1 MRRLIWIAIGLVLF
15 GCIAANAQIVVFDPA
30 ITIRNTTTAVVK
42 ELLANLQEQQRRQ
55 IRRMSRRLSLF
66 TDLQKYKLPEPP
78 RWRIHIFNDPEAVL
92 FAGDYHAALNYGDAS
107 GNAFRGVTVP
117 VIDARALF
125 GEDDPTAVREFA
137 ARLATINVADA
148 TAISATND
156 TGHVRYNGRREQVA
170 IDQLDFD
177 ALDPSDEQSA
187 TAVAEKLSGSA
198 LIAARQRQAR
208 AELLVGI
215 VEQLL
220 VDSKRSRDTEA
231 SLMNM
236 QLTTWRIAAWRRRST
251 QRRGH
256 SSTPGEAAG
265 NSGPPPA
272 ARAGLWE

>member
-1 MRRLIWIAIGLVLF
+1 MRRLPWLAIALVLF
-15 GCIAANAQIVVFDPA
+15 GCIAVQAQITVFDPA
-30 ITIRNTTTAVVK
+30 ITIRNTTTAIVK
-42 ELLANLQEQQRRQ
+42 ELLGNLQEQQRRQ

-78 RWRIHIFNDPEAVL
+78 RWRIHIFDDPEAVL
-92 FAGDYHAALNYGDAS
+92 FASDYNAALNYGDAS

-117 VIDARALF
+117 VIDARTLF
-125 GEDDPTAVREFA
+125 GEEDPTAVREFA

-156 TGHVRYNGRREQVA
+156 TGHVRYNGRSEQDA
-170 IDQLDFD
+170 IDQLDRD
-177 ALDPSDEQSA
+177 VLDPSDEQSA

-208 AELLVGI
+208 TELLVGI

-236 QLTTWRIAAWRRRST
+236 QLTTWRIAGPANTAFGAGVGDALRTWR
-251 QRRGH
+251 Q
-256 SSTPGEAAG
+256 P
-265 NSGPPPA
+265 
-272 ARAGLWE
+272 

>member
-1 MRRLIWIAIGLVLF
+1 MRRCLWFAIALVLL
-15 GCIAANAQIVVFDPA
+15 GCMAVQAQIVVSDPA
-30 ITIRNTTTAVVK
+30 ITVRNTTTAILK

-55 IRRMSRRLSLF
+55 IRRMSRRLSF
-66 TDLQKYKLPEPP
+66 YTDLQKYKLPEPP
-78 RWRIHIFNDPEAVL
+78 RWRIHIFNDPDLVL

-107 GNAFRGVTVP
+107 GNAYRGVTVP
-117 VIDARALF
+117 LVSTRGLF
-125 GEDDPTAVREFA
+125 GEEDPTGIREFA

-148 TAISATND
+148 TAIASTND
-156 TGHVRYNGRREQVA
+156 DGHVRYNGRREQEA
-170 IDQLDFD
+170 IDQLDSD
-177 ALDPSDEQSA
+177 VLDPSDEQST

-236 QLTTWRIAAWRRRST
+236 QLTTWRIAGPVNAAFGAGTGDALRGWR
-251 QRRGH
+251 Q
-256 SSTPGEAAG
+256 P
-265 NSGPPPA
+265 
-272 ARAGLWE
+272 

>member
-1 MRRLIWIAIGLVLF
+1 MRRLPWLAPALVLF
-15 GCIAANAQIVVFDPA
+15 GCIAVQAQITVFDPA
-30 ITIRNTTTAVVK
+30 ITIRNTTTAIVK
-42 ELLANLQEQQRRQ
+42 ELLGNLQEQQRRQ

-78 RWRIHIFNDPEAVL
+78 RWRIHIFDDPEAVL

-125 GEDDPTAVREFA
+125 GEEDPTAVREFA
-137 ARLATINVADA
+137 ARLATINIADA

-156 TGHVRYNGRREQVA
+156 TGHVRYNGRSEQAA
-170 IDQLDFD
+170 IDQLDSD
-177 ALDPSDEQSA
+177 VLDPSDEQSA

-236 QLTTWRIAAWRRRST
+236 QLTTWRIAGPANTAFGAGVGDALRTWR
-251 QRRGH
+251 Q
-256 SSTPGEAAG
+256 P
-265 NSGPPPA
+265 
-272 ARAGLWE
+272 

>member
-1 MRRLIWIAIGLVLF
+1 MRRLPWLAIALVLF
-15 GCIAANAQIVVFDPA
+15 GCIPVQAQITVFDPA
-30 ITIRNTTTAVVK
+30 ITIRNTTTAIVK
-42 ELLANLQEQQRRQ
+42 ELLGNLQEQQRRQ

-78 RWRIHIFNDPEAVL
+78 RWRIHIFDDPEAVL
-92 FAGDYHAALNYGDAS
+92 FASDYNAALNYGDAS

-117 VIDARALF
+117 VIDARTLF
-125 GEDDPTAVREFA
+125 GEEDPTAVREFA

-156 TGHVRYNGRREQVA
+156 TGHVRYNGRSEQDA
-170 IDQLDFD
+170 IDQLDRD
-177 ALDPSDEQSA
+177 VLDPSDEQSA

-236 QLTTWRIAAWRRRST
+236 QLTTWRIAGPANTAFGAGVGDALRTWR
-251 QRRGH
+251 Q
-256 SSTPGEAAG
+256 P
-265 NSGPPPA
+265 
-272 ARAGLWE
+272 

>member
-1 MRRLIWIAIGLVLF
+1 MRRRLLLAATILLI
-15 GCIAANAQIVVFDPA
+15 GCAVVQAQIVVFDPA
-30 ITIRNTTTAVVK
+30 ITVRNTVTAVVK

-55 IRRMSRRLSLF
+55 IRRMSRRLSFF
-66 TDLQKYKLPEPP
+66 TDLQRYKLPEPP

-92 FAGDYHAALNYGDAS
+92 FARDYHAALNYGDAS
-107 GNAFRGVTVP
+107 GNAFRSVSVP
-117 VIDARALF
+117 LIDARGLF
-125 GEDDPTAVREFA
+125 GEEDPTAVREFA

-156 TGHVRYNGRREQVA
+156 TGHVRYNGRREQAA
-170 IDQLDFD
+170 IDQLDAD
-177 ALDPSDEQSA
+177 VLDPSDEQST

-198 LIAARQRQAR
+198 LIGARQRQAR

-236 QLTTWRIAAWRRRST
+236 QLTTWRIARPANAAFGAGTGDALRTWR
-251 QRRGH
+251 Q
-256 SSTPGEAAG
+256 P
-265 NSGPPPA
+265 
-272 ARAGLWE
+272 

>member
-1 MRRLIWIAIGLVLF
+1 MRRFIWLATGLVLF
-15 GCIAANAQIVVFDPA
+15 ACVALQAQIVVYDPA

-92 FAGDYHAALNYGDAS
+92 FAGDYNAALNYGDAS
-107 GNAFRGVTVP
+107 GNAFRSLTVP
-117 VIDARALF
+117 VKDVRGLF
-125 GEDDPTAVREFA
+125 GEEDPTALRDFA

-156 TGHVRYNGRREQVA
+156 TGHVRYNGRREQEA

-236 QLTTWRIAAWRRRST
+236 QLTTWRLAGPANAAFGAGTGDALRTWR
-251 QRRGH
+251 Q
-256 SSTPGEAAG
+256 P
-265 NSGPPPA
+265 
-272 ARAGLWE
+272 

>member
-1 MRRLIWIAIGLVLF
+1 MRRLPWLAIALVLF
-15 GCIAANAQIVVFDPA
+15 GCIAVQAQITVFDPA
-30 ITIRNTTTAVVK
+30 ITIRNTTTAIVK
-42 ELLANLQEQQRRQ
+42 ELLGNLQELQRRQ

-78 RWRIHIFNDPEAVL
+78 RWRIHIFDDPEAVL
-92 FAGDYHAALNYGDAS
+92 FASDYNAALNYGDAS

-117 VIDARALF
+117 VIDARTLF
-125 GEDDPTAVREFA
+125 GEEDPTAVREFA

-156 TGHVRYNGRREQVA
+156 TGHVRYNGRSEQAA
-170 IDQLDFD
+170 IDQLDSD
-177 ALDPSDEQSA
+177 VLDPSDEQSA

-208 AELLVGI
+208 TELLVGI

-236 QLTTWRIAAWRRRST
+236 QLTTWRIAGPANTAFGAGVGDALRTWR
-251 QRRGH
+251 Q
-256 SSTPGEAAG
+256 P
-265 NSGPPPA
+265 
-272 ARAGLWE
+272 

>member
-1 MRRLIWIAIGLVLF
+1 MRRFIWLATGLVLF
-15 GCIAANAQIVVFDPA
+15 ACVAVQAQIVVYDPA
-30 ITIRNTTTAVVK
+30 ITIRNTTTAIVK

-92 FAGDYHAALNYGDAS
+92 FAGDYNAALNYGDAS
-107 GNAFRGVTVP
+107 GNSFRGVTLP
-117 VIDARALF
+117 VIDARGLF
-125 GEDDPTAVREFA
+125 GEEDPTAVREFA
-137 ARLATINVADA
+137 ARLATINIADA
-148 TAISATND
+148 TVISATND
-156 TGHVRYNGRREQVA
+156 TGHVRYNGRREQEA

-236 QLTTWRIAAWRRRST
+236 QLTTWRIAGPANTAFGAGTGDALRTWR
-251 QRRGH
+251 Q
-256 SSTPGEAAG
+256 P
-265 NSGPPPA
+265 
-272 ARAGLWE
+272 

>member
-1 MRRLIWIAIGLVLF
+1 MRRLPWLATALVLF
-15 GCIAANAQIVVFDPA
+15 GCIAVQAQITVYDPA
-30 ITIRNTTTAVVK
+30 ITIRNTTTAIVK
-42 ELLANLQEQQRRQ
+42 ELLGNLQEQQRRQ

-78 RWRIHIFNDPEAVL
+78 RWRIHIFNDPEVVL
-92 FAGDYHAALNYGDAS
+92 FAGDYNAALNYGDAS

-117 VIDARALF
+117 VIDARTLF
-125 GEDDPTAVREFA
+125 GEEDPTAVREFA

-156 TGHVRYNGRREQVA
+156 TGHVRYNGRSEQAA
-170 IDQLDFD
+170 IDQLDSD
-177 ALDPSDEQSA
+177 VLDPSDEQSA

-236 QLTTWRIAAWRRRST
+236 QLTTWRIAGPANTAFGAGVGDALRTWR
-251 QRRGH
+251 Q
-256 SSTPGEAAG
+256 P
-265 NSGPPPA
+265 
-272 ARAGLWE
+272 